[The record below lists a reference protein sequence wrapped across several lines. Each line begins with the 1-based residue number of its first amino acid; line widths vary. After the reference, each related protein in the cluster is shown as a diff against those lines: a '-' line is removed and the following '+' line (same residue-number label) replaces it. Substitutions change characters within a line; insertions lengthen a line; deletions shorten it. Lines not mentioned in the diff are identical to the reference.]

1 MKDSLMHVA
10 ITDRVNSRRL
20 ILEGVV
26 ATIRC
31 LKNFERLKV
40 IRKQK
45 KVYKTQL
52 FNNIN
57 EINNLFSTVNMP
69 KIDYE
74 KKNTVEMKQSVTK
87 ESITK
92 QKKLVETP
100 QNKELD
106 KLERDI
112 QDLQKKISSL

>member
-1 MKDSLMHVA
+1 
-10 ITDRVNSRRL
+10 
-20 ILEGVV
+20 
-26 ATIRC
+26 
-31 LKNFERLKV
+31 
-40 IRKQK
+40 
-45 KVYKTQL
+45 
-52 FNNIN
+52 
-57 EINNLFSTVNMP
+57 MP

-74 KKNTVEMKQSVTK
+74 EKNTVEMKQSFTK